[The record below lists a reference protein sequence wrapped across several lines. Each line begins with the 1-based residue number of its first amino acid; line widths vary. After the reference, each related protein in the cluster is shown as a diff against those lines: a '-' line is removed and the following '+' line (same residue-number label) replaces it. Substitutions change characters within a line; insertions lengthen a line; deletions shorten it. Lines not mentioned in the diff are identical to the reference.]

1 MRFHSFQNDGR
12 RRVKTE
18 KISSL
23 PKIISKDRRSLS
35 KSEKKEKFPAGPTL
49 ASPGPRLVMQAM
61 EAEKEVIRSCPEI
74 EIINPKIAVVVK

>member
-1 MRFHSFQNDGR
+1 
-12 RRVKTE
+12 VKTE

-23 PKIISKDRRSLS
+23 PKIISKDKRSLS

-61 EAEKEVIRSCPEI
+61 EAEKEVIKSYPEI
-74 EIINPKIAVVVK
+74 EIINPKIIVVMK